1 MDSVDL
7 VAWALGA
14 GGPSFLLGERN
25 PSVEGFANFDTITE
39 NVKKL
44 KEIKTENAY
53 VLAWICW
60 ETVLP
65 RYMN

>member
-1 MDSVDL
+1 MDL

-14 GGPSFLLGERN
+14 WEPSEGAGGWN

-53 VLAWICW
+53 VLA
-60 ETVLP
+60 
-65 RYMN
+65 